1 MWKSR
6 ELWIG
11 VSINQS
17 LTGTLSH
24 LIVYILLWLLL
35 HWMSELSS
43 YKTTRPAKP
52 TKAIVWSFTEKIG
65 QPQFWR
71 NSVIQDSVIKKGIQ
85 QMIPFLMLIWKK
97 RNISKYTKIALPDH
111 ECGWFFLFIILWLFF
126 LQCTYITYMFEMFEE
141 TYHWSCFKFA
151 TLRWIYERQI
161 SEGERGRVIK
171 YLISDFWGPLTDQ
184 NPRQAQIA
192 CTSALTLQNRHWP

>member
-126 LQCTYITYMFEMFEE
+126 YNVHILLICLKCLKKHITDHALNLQLWDGYMRDKSQKEKEE
-141 TYHWSCFKFA
+141 EW
-151 TLRWIYERQI
+151 
-161 SEGERGRVIK
+161 
-171 YLISDFWGPLTDQ
+171 
-184 NPRQAQIA
+184 
-192 CTSALTLQNRHWP
+192 